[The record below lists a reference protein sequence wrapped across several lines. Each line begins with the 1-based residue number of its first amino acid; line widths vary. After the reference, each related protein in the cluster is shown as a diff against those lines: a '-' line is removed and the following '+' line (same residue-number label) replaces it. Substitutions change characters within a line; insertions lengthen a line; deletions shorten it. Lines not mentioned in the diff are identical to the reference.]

1 MKTIFSSA
9 NILLNK
15 DSNSEQ
21 FYIFYISVP
30 FWTIL
35 NSYNSLILALKVLEA
50 FPVITKTININSMDK
65 IKTFVDIINKFNG
78 RFDLVSGC
86 SVVNAKSIMAI
97 FSLDISRPV
106 YLYIYNEE
114 SAEHV
119 TKALADFEVNAL
131 QTQEQLLA

>member
-86 SVVNAKSIMAI
+86 RVVNAKSIMAI

>member
-1 MKTIFSSA
+1 M
-9 NILLNK
+9 N
-15 DSNSEQ
+15 
-21 FYIFYISVP
+21 FYHSFASLRI
-30 FWTIL
+30 IL
-35 NSYNSLILALKVLEA
+35 NSYISLILALKVLEA

-86 SVVNAKSIMAI
+86 SIVNAKSIMAI

-119 TKALADFEVNAL
+119 TKALSAL
-131 QTQEQLLA
+131 QITI

>member
-1 MKTIFSSA
+1 MKTDFSNV

-15 DSNSEQ
+15 NRNLEYSCLFLHFGNALNNSNQ
-21 FYIFYISVP
+21 
-30 FWTIL
+30 L
-35 NSYNSLILALKVLEA
+35 HSLILALKVLEE

-86 SVVNAKSIMAI
+86 SIVNAKSIMAI

-106 YLYIYNEE
+106 YLYIYNED
-114 SAEHV
+114 SADYV
-119 TKALADFEVNAL
+119 AKALKDFEVNAL
-131 QTQEQLLA
+131 QIQEQLLA

>member
-1 MKTIFSSA
+1 MKTDFSNV

-15 DSNSEQ
+15 NRNLEYSFLFLHFGNTLNNSNQ
-21 FYIFYISVP
+21 
-30 FWTIL
+30 L
-35 NSYNSLILALKVLEA
+35 HSLILALKVLEE

-86 SVVNAKSIMAI
+86 SIVNAKSIMAI

-106 YLYIYNEE
+106 YLYIYNED
-114 SAEHV
+114 SADYV
-119 TKALADFEVNAL
+119 AKALKDFEVNAL
-131 QTQEQLLA
+131 QIQEQLLA